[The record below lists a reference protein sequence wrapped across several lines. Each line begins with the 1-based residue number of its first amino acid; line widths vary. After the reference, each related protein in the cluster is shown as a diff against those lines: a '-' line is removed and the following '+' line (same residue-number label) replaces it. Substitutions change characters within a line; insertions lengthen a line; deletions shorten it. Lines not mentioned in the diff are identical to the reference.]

1 MPHLLPHLADAIFAA
16 FSVVV
21 GIGLLHW
28 LEGEDMLNIK
38 LYEPRMLGSIVIFC
52 GNPAPPSPRSFIVC
66 TACAFVAGIVLHW
79 SMTGATNAGNA
90 IAVGFNVLL
99 SKLTNHNFSPA
110 VGLAAFV
117 ATKEWRHSID
127 PMTHLVTPW
136 LAGHCVMYVFALVV
150 SVPRK
155 HLRVRL
161 TMRDWLAKEAALVR
175 EGICAI
181 SPAKRGDA
189 TTARLKELFA
199 RCDSSGDGRVDA
211 TELKIAYRLLSGD
224 DIPITDCEEIIRA
237 FDNDGNGAI
246 EFSEFLLAVQPYCII
261 ESLPPARSRT
271 KKN

>member
-1 MPHLLPHLADAIFAA
+1 MPHLLPHVADAFFAA
-16 FSVVV
+16 VSVVA

-28 LEGEDMLNIK
+28 LEGEGMLNIK

-52 GNPAPPSPRSFIVC
+52 GNPAPPSPRSFLVC

-79 SMTGATNAGNA
+79 SMTGATDTGNA
-90 IAVGFNVLL
+90 LAVGFNVLL
-99 SKLTNHNFSPA
+99 SKLTNHSFSPA

-117 ATKEWRHSID
+117 ATKQWQHSLD
-127 PMTHLVTPW
+127 PVTHLVTPW
-136 LAGHCVMYVFALVV
+136 LSGHCVMYIFALVM

-161 TMRDWLAKEAALVR
+161 AMREWLAMEGELVG
-175 EGICAI
+175 EGIGAI

-189 TTARLKELFA
+189 TTERLKELFM

-211 TELKIAYRLLSGD
+211 TEFRVAYRLLSGD
-224 DIPITDCEEIIRA
+224 DLPISDCEDIIRA
-237 FDNDGNGAI
+237 FDFNGNGTI
-246 EFSEFLLAVQPYCII
+246 EFSEFIQAVQPYCMNKP
-261 ESLPPARSRT
+261 LTPTSRI